1 MTINKTTPTTPH
13 HHANEKIAVPVYPL
27 HEETADSAY
36 ICCEEAEKLGQS
48 FIYVTPLAHNRLAE
62 QIHSLYL

>member
-1 MTINKTTPTTPH
+1 MGKTLQAMTINKTTPTIH
-13 HHANEKIAVPVYPL
+13 HHANGKIAVPVYPL

-48 FIYVTPLAHNRLAE
+48 FTHVTA
-62 QIHSLYL
+62 